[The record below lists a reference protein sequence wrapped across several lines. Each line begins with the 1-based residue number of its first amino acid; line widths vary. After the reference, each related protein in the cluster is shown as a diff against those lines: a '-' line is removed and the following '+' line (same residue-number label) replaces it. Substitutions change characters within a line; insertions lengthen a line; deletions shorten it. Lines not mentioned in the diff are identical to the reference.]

1 MMPMS
6 FLVCTDRR
14 DETDFF
20 FKYDIHKKE
29 YIGLKSTEFLP
40 PVINANLY
48 FYYRNK
54 ELNNVRLSVLVPAA
68 KQNISIYQEIS
79 TGFNFDSGDVISFQK
94 NALYKF
100 LVTTPDGSE
109 YKSDTILIESDKDY
123 SITLKP

>member
-1 MMPMS
+1 M
-6 FLVCTDRR
+6 
-14 DETDFF
+14 
-20 FKYDIHKKE
+20 
-29 YIGLKSTEFLP
+29 
-40 PVINANLY
+40 
-48 FYYRNK
+48 
-54 ELNNVRLSVLVPAA
+54 SVLVPAA